1 VSPTIDMRHASIDTL
16 RGLAILMMVFSGVIP
31 YKVLPAWMYH
41 AQLPPPTN
49 IFDPSVA
56 GITWVDLVFPMFLF
70 TMGVAIPLALTRRLK
85 EAKFSTLALHGQL
98 LKRGLL
104 LAAFAIFLQHVRP
117 YTMNASPDAATWLIA
132 LAGFA
137 TMWMAFVKTDKPY
150 WNALALIPAGL
161 ILFIGLPEYTTIT
174 FDVNRSDIILLVLA
188 NMAFYGAVAWFWTRN
203 SLPLR
208 LALMGGVAVLM
219 LLTNSGTWSPA
230 PWLTKIYFLKYLLI
244 VLPGTIFG
252 DWLLK
257 DAGKSRVSGRTAGLG
272 FLITLVTVIGLHQR
286 WVIEAAI
293 ISLILMS
300 IVWWLEKENRHPM
313 MLWAMVWLV
322 LGFALEPFQ
331 GGIHKDPS
339 TFSYYFVTS
348 GLTIWIWFGLKW
360 LEEQSVLSRT
370 RNLLSGSGRNPM
382 VAYVA
387 FMNLLLP
394 VLALTGL
401 AGLIASY
408 TASPWVGAFR
418 GFVYTLIVAWLTAIT
433 ARRSWYWKS

>member
-1 VSPTIDMRHASIDTL
+1 MRHASVDTL

-41 AQLPPPTN
+41 AQMPPPDN
-49 IFDPSVA
+49 VFDPSVA

-70 TMGVAIPLALTRRLK
+70 TMGVAIPLALTRRLN
-85 EAKFSTLALHGQL
+85 EAKLSIMALHGQL

-117 YTMNASPDAATWLIA
+117 YTMNGSPDAATWLIA

-137 TMWMAFVKTDKPY
+137 TMCLAFVKTNKPF
-150 WNALALIPAGL
+150 LSVFSLVPAGL
-161 ILFIGLPEYTTIT
+161 ILFICLPEYTMIR
-174 FDVNRSDIILLVLA
+174 FDVTRSDIILLVLA
-188 NMAFYGAVAWFWTRN
+188 NMAFYGGMAWYWSRN
-203 SLPLR
+203 SRIWR
-208 LALMGGVAVLM
+208 LLLMALVVVLM
-219 LLTNSGTWSPA
+219 LVTTSSTWSPA

-257 DAGKSRVSGRTAGLG
+257 DAGKSRVSGQIAGIGL
-272 FLITLVTVIGLHQR
+272 LITLVSVIGLHQR
-286 WVIEAAI
+286 WIFETAMICA
-293 ISLILMS
+293 SLMGLA
-300 IVWWLEKENRHPM
+300 WWHEKDNRHPM
-313 MLWAMVWLV
+313 LIWAIGWLV
-322 LGFALEPFQ
+322 LGYALEPFQ

-360 LEEQSVLSRT
+360 VEEQGFLNRT
-370 RNLLSGSGRNPM
+370 RDLLKGSGRNPM

-394 VLALTGL
+394 VLALSGL
-401 AGLIASY
+401 ADLIASI
-408 TASPWVGAFR
+408 TTTPWLGALR
-418 GFVYTLIVAWLTAIT
+418 GFAYTLIVAWIT
-433 ARRSWYWKS
+433 AVTAQRGLFWKT

>member
-1 VSPTIDMRHASIDTL
+1 MRHASIDTL

-70 TMGVAIPLALTRRLK
+70 TMGVAIPLALTRRLN
-85 EAKFSTLALHGQL
+85 EAKLSALALHGQL

-117 YTMNASPDAATWLIA
+117 YTMNASPDVATWLIA

-137 TMWMAFVKTDKPY
+137 TLWLAYVKTDKPY
-150 WNALALIPAGL
+150 WNAIAALPASIIL
-161 ILFIGLPEYTTIT
+161 IICLPEYTSIT
-174 FDVNRSDIILLVLA
+174 FDLYRSDIIILVLA
-188 NMAFYGAVAWFWTRN
+188 NMAFYGGMAWYWTRT
-203 SLPLR
+203 SVPLR
-208 LALMGGVAVLM
+208 LAVMGVIALLM
-219 LLTNSGTWSPA
+219 LATDSGTWSPA

-257 DAGKSRVSGRTAGLG
+257 DAGKSRASGTTAGIG
-272 FLITLVTVIGLHQR
+272 ALITLVTVIGLHQR
-286 WVIEAAI
+286 WVVFAG
-293 ISLILMS
+293 LICAVLMS
-300 IVWWLEKENRHPM
+300 LAWWLEKENRHPM
-313 MLWAMVWLV
+313 MLWAMAWLV
-322 LGFALEPFQ
+322 LGYVLEPFQ

-360 LEEQSVLSRT
+360 IEDQGYVT
-370 RNLLSGSGRNPM
+370 RIQDLLSGSGRNPM
-382 VAYVA
+382 VAYVG

-401 AGLIASY
+401 AELIASY
-408 TASPWVGAFR
+408 TASPWIGALR
-418 GFVYTLIVAWLTAIT
+418 GLVYTLIVAWLTAIT
-433 ARRSWYWKS
+433 ARRKWYWKT